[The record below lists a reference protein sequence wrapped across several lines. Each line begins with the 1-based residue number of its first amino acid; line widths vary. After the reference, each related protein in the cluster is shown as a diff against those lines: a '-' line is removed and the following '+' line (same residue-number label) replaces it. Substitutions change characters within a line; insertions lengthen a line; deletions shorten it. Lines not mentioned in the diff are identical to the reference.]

1 MYVYVCVYLE
11 GRGEGRGR
19 WCTWGEIVTTGEYE
33 FFEHEYWLLKTN
45 LPAPAP
51 PKRKPQQTLN
61 VINNEDMNQINS
73 RKWYIQWNLNSTKLI
88 WISALYLLCWFK
100 IKDKLK

>member
-1 MYVYVCVYLE
+1 MYVCVYLE

-33 FFEHEYWLLKTN
+33 FFEHEYWLLKAN

-51 PKRKPQQTLN
+51 QK
-61 VINNEDMNQINS
+61 E
-73 RKWYIQWNLNSTKLI
+73 NLNKL
-88 WISALYLLCWFK
+88 
-100 IKDKLK
+100 